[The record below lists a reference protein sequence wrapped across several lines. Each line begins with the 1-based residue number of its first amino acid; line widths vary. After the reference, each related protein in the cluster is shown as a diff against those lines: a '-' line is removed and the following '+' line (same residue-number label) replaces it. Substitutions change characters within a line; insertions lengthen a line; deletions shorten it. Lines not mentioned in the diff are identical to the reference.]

1 MIKNVDTNVDAII
14 QNVISVTPRRRME
27 CKDNNIN
34 TIINNIIESFIL
46 PVYTVI

>member
-1 MIKNVDTNVDAII
+1 MLFLLPLETKRI
-14 QNVISVTPRRRME
+14 E

-46 PVYTVI
+46 PVYTLI